1 MDVLVERFQRRRIVS
16 DKSSPMLYYLR
27 QKPKTCGTV
36 DIDVLAASIQKNC
49 AMTKGDVKHVIE
61 ALVEEIQANLANGD
75 KVKLNQL
82 GTLHMTF
89 RCPGVEK
96 SEDCTVR
103 NISKVNIRFV
113 PDKELKLVNGSTAA
127 TRSPANVVFS
137 LDKPADGSSSGG
149 SGGNSGEEA
158 LSGCGEVGRLHG
170 EEYLQSEYPLCAR
183 QGAEACE
190 RQYGCHPQPGKCGF
204 LAGQAC
210 GRQFFRW

>member
-61 ALVEEIQANLANGD
+61 ALVEEIQSNLANGD

-103 NISKVNIRFV
+103 NIAKVNIRFV
-113 PDKELKLVNGSTAA
+113 PDKELKLVNGSTAT
-127 TRSPANVVFS
+127 TRSPANVAFA
-137 LDKPADGSSSGG
+137 LDKPTDG
-149 SGGNSGEEA
+149 SGGGGNGGGGDVIPDEGDKED
-158 LSGCGEVGRLHG
+158 
-170 EEYLQSEYPLCAR
+170 PL
-183 QGAEACE
+183 G
-190 RQYGCHPQPGKCGF
+190 
-204 LAGQAC
+204 
-210 GRQFFRW
+210 

>member
-1 MDVLVERFQRRRIVS
+1 MNVTNPDSQ
-16 DKSSPMLYYLR
+16 KLYYLR

-61 ALVEEIQANLANGD
+61 ALVEEIQTNLANGD

-113 PDKELKLVNGSTAA
+113 P
-127 TRSPANVVFS
+127 TRV
-137 LDKPADGSSSGG
+137 SS
-149 SGGNSGEEA
+149 
-158 LSGCGEVGRLHG
+158 
-170 EEYLQSEYPLCAR
+170 
-183 QGAEACE
+183 
-190 RQYGCHPQPGKCGF
+190 
-204 LAGQAC
+204 
-210 GRQFFRW
+210 W

>member
-1 MDVLVERFQRRRIVS
+1 MDVFVERFQRRRIVS

-49 AMTKGDVKHVIE
+49 AMTKRRCE
-61 ALVEEIQANLANGD
+61 ARDRGSCEEIQANLANGD
-75 KVKLNQL
+75 KVKLNNSR
-82 GTLHMTF
+82 HA
-89 RCPGVEK
+89 
-96 SEDCTVR
+96 SHD
-103 NISKVNIRFV
+103 V
-113 PDKELKLVNGSTAA
+113 P
-127 TRSPANVVFS
+127 
-137 LDKPADGSSSGG
+137 
-149 SGGNSGEEA
+149 

-190 RQYGCHPQPGKCGF
+190 RQYGCHPQPGKRGF